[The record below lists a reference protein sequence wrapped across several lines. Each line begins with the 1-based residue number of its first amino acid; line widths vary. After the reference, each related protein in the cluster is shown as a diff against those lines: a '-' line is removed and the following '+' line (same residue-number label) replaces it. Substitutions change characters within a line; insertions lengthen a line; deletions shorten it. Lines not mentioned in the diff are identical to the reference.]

1 VLGEPEVDLSAYDSQ
16 MAIGAESGSYRLPQ
30 VFVVGQLPTVTYSP
44 RESKRLNE
52 TLNDYLDERGRIL
65 VVTGPT
71 KTGKTVLLRRA
82 VADAIWV
89 AGGNVDSVE
98 RFWRRIIDET
108 DSYTG
113 ESLQAEKGEVD
124 TESIATEAGFAPGG
138 VGGRRSRTETGA
150 VSEASRRG
158 REVDR
163 DPSFIG
169 REALLAEDVPLII
182 DDFHHIPP
190 EVQRDLVRQLK
201 PLIDR
206 NAAVIFAAVP
216 HRAADIVAAESEME
230 GRVENLQIGLWDIEE
245 LVEIAEKGF
254 RGALRVDYED
264 ALAGEL
270 AERSL
275 RSPHLMQLLC
285 RELAKSQDIRMTATT
300 QTELQPPV
308 SWEAFLGEVAEKHTH
323 DGTFRTLAR
332 GPQSRSDRIARPLRE
347 GGDTDIYGAILSA
360 VSATGPAERI
370 HYNDLREALRG
381 VLVTPPQ
388 KHEITACL
396 RHLTDIAQT
405 LAKDEWGRLNRDPVL
420 EYVAADDT
428 LYIADPFFAFRMRWG
443 RRE

>member
-1 VLGEPEVDLSAYDSQ
+1 VASDQEPA
-16 MAIGAESGSYRLPQ
+16 SYRLPQ

-44 RESKRLNE
+44 RESKRLQE

-82 VADAIWV
+82 VADGLWL
-89 AGGNVDSVE
+89 AGGNIDSAE

-108 DSYTG
+108 DSYTD
-113 ESLQAEKGEVD
+113 ESLDAERGEID
-124 TESIATEAGFAPGG
+124 TESIATDAGFNPGG
-138 VGGRRSRTETGA
+138 VGGRRVRTETGA
-150 VSEASRRG
+150 TSQSSRRG
-158 REVDR
+158 KEVQR
-163 DPSFIG
+163 DPAFVA
-169 REALLAEDVPLII
+169 REALLTEDVPLII
-182 DDFHHIPP
+182 DDFHHIAP

-230 GRVENLQIGLWDIEE
+230 GRVENLQIGLWELEE
-245 LVEIAEKGF
+245 LMEIAQRGF
-254 RGALRVDYED
+254 RD
-264 ALAGEL
+264 ALAVEYDEPLAREL

-285 RELAKSQDIRMTATT
+285 RELAKTQGIRMTATEPT
-300 QTELQPPV
+300 RLLPPED
-308 SWEAFLGEVAEKHTH
+308 WDRFLSDVAEKHTH

-332 GPQSRSDRIARPLRE
+332 GPQSRSDRIARELRA
-347 GGDTDIYGAILSA
+347 GGETDIYGAILAA
-360 VSATGPAERI
+360 VAATGPAERI
-370 HYNDLREALRG
+370 HYNDLREALRA
-381 VLVTPPQ
+381 VLVTLPG

-396 RHLTDIAQT
+396 RHLTDIARD

-420 EYVAADDT
+420 EYVSGDDT
-428 LYIADPFFAFRMRWG
+428 LYIADPFLAFRMRWG
-443 RRE
+443 RQS